1 MQQRTVIICFIISL
15 LVVFVNGRSYTNKL
29 NDDNLD
35 LYELLHRRKSS
46 SFTSVQSQL
55 QKHVLK
61 LHNTYRSRHCT
72 PHLVLD
78 DDINRSAQKY
88 AEYLAETNT
97 FEHSE
102 LSEVGENLFKMTSN
116 QPIDDLVGPSKYF
129 CHSYRPI
136 F

>member
-1 MQQRTVIICFIISL
+1 MQQRTLIICFTISL
-15 LVVFVNGRSYTNKL
+15 LVVFLNGRSYDSKL
-29 NDDNLD
+29 NDDNLN
-35 LYELLHRRKSS
+35 LYEVIHRRKSS
-46 SFTSVQSQL
+46 SFTSAQRQV

-72 PHLVLD
+72 PYLVLD

-88 AEYLAETNT
+88 AEYLVETNT
-97 FEHSE
+97 FEHSD
-102 LSEVGENLFKMTSN
+102 LLEVGENLFKMTSN
-116 QPIDDLVGPSKYF
+116 QPIEDLIDPSKYF

>member
-1 MQQRTVIICFIISL
+1 MQQRTLIICFIISL
-15 LVVFVNGRSYTNKL
+15 LVVFLSGRSYDSKL
-29 NDDNLD
+29 NDDNLN
-35 LYELLHRRKSS
+35 LYELIHRRKSS
-46 SFTSVQSQL
+46 RFTSAQRQV

-97 FEHSE
+97 FEHSD
-102 LSEVGENLFKMTSN
+102 LLEVGENLFKMTSN
-116 QPIDDLVGPSKYF
+116 QPIDDLIDPSKYF